1 MINGWKMDGEW
12 CIQYLQCICMIGEIG
27 QTCSDPIFM
36 EESADAPP
44 PTAVATAKAA
54 PAKAEV

>member
-1 MINGWKMDGEW
+1 MDGKW
-12 CIQYLQCICMIGEIG
+12 MANGAFSICMIGEITI

-36 EESADAPP
+36 EESANAPP
-44 PTAVATAKAA
+44 PTAVASAKAA